1 MTRLREQA
9 GTASKRTM
17 DAADIELYIAR
28 MNVVC
33 VGETKLAAAIR
44 DIDREYSLTKLRDCD
59 GATSKR
65 EVYNERGQRAKST
78 AFHPGS
84 A

>member
-28 MNVVC
+28 MSVVC

-44 DIDREYSLTKLRDCD
+44 DIDREYSLTLLTNFD
-59 GATSKR
+59 GSTSNR
-65 EVYNERGQRAKST
+65 EVFNERDQRLKST